1 MRDAQNLAENL
12 RHLSIQNDD
21 YRHLTYWFSLCR
33 DFKQES
39 S

>member
-1 MRDAQNLAENL
+1 MRGAQNLTENL

-21 YRHLTYWFSLCR
+21 DHHLTYQFSLCR